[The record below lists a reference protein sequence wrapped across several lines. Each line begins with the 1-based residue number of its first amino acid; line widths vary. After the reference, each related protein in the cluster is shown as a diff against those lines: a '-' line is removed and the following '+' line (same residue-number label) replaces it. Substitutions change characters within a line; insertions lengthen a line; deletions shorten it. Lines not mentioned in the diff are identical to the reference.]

1 MNEGLIDAI
10 KNYDPLDGEYSSLEK
25 AMDALQKNVSSNNIV
40 MLHPNELFFK
50 VEVNSGGCY
59 W

>member
-50 VEVNSGGCY
+50 VEVNSGGYY